1 MKLSLLMR
9 RIIRYQWGLY
19 TISAICWLLFH
30 AWPLLPGLVAKAF
43 FDRMAA
49 GGGASVAWFGVLAVA
64 VGAGRALVTLTGI
77 YFHLPYRFRVQ
88 MLLQR
93 NVLGR
98 VMERPGAQALPA
110 TVGDAISTLR
120 DDVATVMDAVDLSF
134 DGLAGL
140 LYAVG
145 CVAIL
150 VGVDWQVTLLVFVP
164 IGLVIG
170 LAHAVRVRLVRV
182 REESRA
188 ATARLTGALGE
199 MLGGVQALQ
208 VAGAEGRAAA
218 HIRALSDAR
227 QAAALRE
234 RRQALTLEAVF
245 ENTAGLGAGL
255 VLLVAAGKIAAGTFS
270 VGDLALFT
278 GYLIDVAGFTGFLGF
293 LINTYR
299 QGGVSL
305 GRLVGLLQG
314 APGERLVAAAGTAE
328 VCTPA
333 GDQAARL
340 ERLEVCG
347 LTCCYGNSAKGIAD
361 VSFSL
366 KRGSFTVI
374 TGRVGAG
381 KTTLVRAILGLLE
394 PQSGQ
399 VRWNGAP
406 VARLD
411 PPRVAYTA
419 QVPTLLSGTLR
430 ENILLGWPAAPGEL
444 DRAVRSAVLEQ
455 DLAAFPQGLETPIG
469 TRGLKLSGGQAQRTA
484 AARMFVRG
492 ADLLIFDDLSSAL
505 DAETEALLWQ
515 RTRDLGATCLVV
527 SNRPGALALADQ
539 VLRLEE
545 GRLVSASPAQ
555 PCQTAAGLG

>member
-1 MKLSLLMR
+1 VKMGLLMR
-9 RIIRYQWGLY
+9 KIIRYQWGLY
-19 TISAICWLLFH
+19 AISAVCWLLFH
-30 AWPLLPGLVAKAF
+30 SWPLLPGLVAKAF

-49 GGGASVAWFGVLAVA
+49 GSAGNVVWFAALAVA
-64 VGAGRALVTLTGI
+64 VGAGRALVTFGGI

-98 VMERPGAQALPA
+98 VLERPGAKALPA

-145 CVAIL
+145 CVAVL
-150 VGVDWQVTLLVFVP
+150 VGVDWQVTLLVIVP

-208 VAGAEGRAAA
+208 VAGAEGRAVT
-218 HIRALSDAR
+218 HIKALSDAR

-234 RRQALTLEAVF
+234 RRQTLTLEAIF

-278 GYLIDVAGFTGFLGF
+278 GYLVDVAGFTGFLGF

-299 QGGVSL
+299 QGSVSL

-314 APGERLVAAAGTAE
+314 APADRLVAVGTSGAEAPAA
-328 VCTPA
+328 PA
-333 GDQAARL
+333 PRL
-340 ERLEVCG
+340 ERLEVRG
-347 LTCCYGNSAKGIAD
+347 LTCRFDDSDRGID
-361 VSFSL
+361 EVSFTL
-366 KRGSFTVI
+366 ERGSFTVI

-381 KTTLVRAILGLLE
+381 KTTLVRAIMGLLE
-394 PQSGQ
+394 PQSGE
-399 VRWNGAP
+399 VRWNGER
-406 VARLD
+406 VERLA

-419 QVPTLLSGTLR
+419 QVPTLLSGTLQ
-430 ENILLGWPAAPGEL
+430 ENIVLGWPAEAGAL
-444 DRAVRSAVLEQ
+444 DRAIRNAVLEQ
-455 DLAAFPQGLETPIG
+455 DLAAFPRGLETPIG

-484 AARMFVRG
+484 AARMFVRS

-515 RTRDLGATCLVV
+515 RTRELGATCLVV
-527 SNRPGALALADQ
+527 SNRPGALAMADQ

-545 GRLVSASPAQ
+545 GRLVSASRGE
-555 PCQTAAGLG
+555 PCRTAAGHG